1 MSSSPRCQGQRR
13 PAVEGWAVLPDVSR
27 VALLLPPPTH
37 LAALPGSALL
47 RGLPEPVG
55 KSWLRNCKQELAP
68 YNYPI
73 YGQEPAHKNLG
84 VCMGLGWW
92 VSGLLAGSWERK
104 WFYEG
109 RGAWRGGA
117 QNSLAPGSMRGAQ
130 GGWAV
135 GGTDAPSSTCCPFL
149 GSPSHSLGAVFPL
162 DR

>member
-109 RGAWRGGA
+109 RGTRGVERGSPE
-117 QNSLAPGSMRGAQ
+117 QPGPREHE
-130 GGWAV
+130 
-135 GGTDAPSSTCCPFL
+135 GGTGRL
-149 GSPSHSLGAVFPL
+149 GRGWY
-162 DR
+162 